1 MPTKATAK
9 KTKPKKTTAKKTGAV
24 RTAAKRIAPKAEPT
38 HKNLDIYGAKP
49 LPWSRALKQLEASTA
64 GTYWLATT
72 RPDGRPHVA
81 AVGALWVDGK
91 IYFVSGAHTRKGR
104 NLAANPSCV
113 FSVSLTGIDLVLEG
127 TAIRIT
133 DRPTLLRLAQRY
145 AAQGWP
151 ASVENQAMTA
161 EYSAPSAGPPPWNLY
176 VLRPTMAFG
185 VATTDPSGATR
196 WIFGETRRS
205 EERRVGKA

>member
-1 MPTKATAK
+1 MTKKAGAN
-9 KTKPKKTTAKKTGAV
+9 KTKPKKTGVKTTSPV
-24 RTAAKRIAPKAEPT
+24 ESAARRVAPKAEPT

-49 LPWSRALKQLEASTA
+49 LPWSRALKQLEANTR

-91 IYFVSGAHTRKGR
+91 THFVSGGRTRKSR

-127 TAIRIT
+127 TARRVI

-151 ASVENQAMTA
+151 ASVDGQALVA
-161 EYSAPSAGPPPWNLY
+161 PYSAPRAGAPPWNLY
-176 VLRPTMAFG
+176 VLRPATAFG
-185 VATTDPSGATR
+185 VASSDPPGATR
-196 WIFGETRRS
+196 WTFGQTR
-205 EERRVGKA
+205 